1 MYKIKDSLWENKER
15 EERADRRINLALVLL
30 VFFIFTVLFLNTA
43 VYTTVRVD
51 GPSMCYTLEDEDVLT
66 VNKIKRAKYGDI
78 VVIETKGKWIIKRII
93 GKGGDSILIKD
104 GYVYRNGEK
113 LIEKYTSS
121 PTYPTDKNTAWVVPE
136 GHVFFLGDNR
146 SVSLDSR
153 SDYFGTVSENCII
166 GVVENWSVALK
177 DIRSEIYYGLDAI
190 AKFFGM
196 TSCTNVSAEVIQ

>member
-1 MYKIKDSLWENKER
+1 MYKIKDSLWESKER
-15 EERADRRINLALVLL
+15 ETRADRRINLALVLL
-30 VFFIFTVLFLNTA
+30 VIFILTVLFLNTA

-66 VNKIKRAKYGDI
+66 VNKIKSANYGDI
-78 VVIETKGKWIIKRII
+78 VVIEAKGKWIIKRII

-113 LIEKYTSS
+113 LIEKYTASK
-121 PTYPTDKNTAWVVPE
+121 TYPTDNRSAWVVPN

-153 SDYFGTVSENCII
+153 SNYFGTVSENSIV

-177 DIRSEIYYGLDAI
+177 DIRGEIYNGLDAI

-196 TSCTNVSAEVIQ
+196 KSCANVSAEGC

>member
-30 VFFIFTVLFLNTA
+30 VIFILTVLFLNTA

-66 VNKIKRAKYGDI
+66 VNKIKRANYGDI

-113 LIEKYTSS
+113 LIEKYTSG

>member
-1 MYKIKDSLWENKER
+1 MYKIKDSLWESKER
-15 EERADRRINLALVLL
+15 EARADRRINLALILL
-30 VFFIFTVLFLNTA
+30 IIFILTVLFLNTA

-66 VNKIKRAKYGDI
+66 VNKIKMANYGDI
-78 VVIETKGKWIIKRII
+78 VVIEAKGKWIIKRII
-93 GKGGDSILIKD
+93 GKGGDSILLKD

-121 PTYPTDKNTAWVVPE
+121 KTYSTDKHNAWIVPA

-153 SDYFGTVSENCII
+153 SDYFGTVPESCIV
-166 GVVENWSVALK
+166 GVVENWSIALK
-177 DIRSEIYYGLDAI
+177 SIRRDIYNGLDAV
-190 AKFFGM
+190 ANFFGM
-196 TSCTNVSAEVIQ
+196 KSCVNVSAEVHT

>member
-15 EERADRRINLALVLL
+15 EERADRRINVALVLL
-30 VFFIFTVLFLNTA
+30 VIFIFTVLFLNTA

-113 LIEKYTSS
+113 LIEKYTSG

-196 TSCTNVSAEVIQ
+196 TSCANVSAEVIQ